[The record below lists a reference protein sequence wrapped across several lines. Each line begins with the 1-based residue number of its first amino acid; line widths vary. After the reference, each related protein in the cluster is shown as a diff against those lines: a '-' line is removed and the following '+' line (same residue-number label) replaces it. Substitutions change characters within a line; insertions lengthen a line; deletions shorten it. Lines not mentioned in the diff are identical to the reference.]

1 MLGTFGLR
9 AYRHVHVYTC
19 ERRISVC
26 ASHEHHIRLNW
37 VKALHVA
44 RGTSGT
50 SHQTLRACLLLDRLQ
65 VDPTPPTKQIK
76 KKGHAWSRK
85 G

>member
-50 SHQTLRACLLLDRLQ
+50 SHQTLRACRLASFST
-65 VDPTPPTKQIK
+65 VSKLIRRLPR
-76 KKGHAWSRK
+76 SR
-85 G
+85 